1 MLPRGRAVTR
11 QLIKLMTAAL
21 FLHVELFIFELLAS
35 HSHCRHFCIMRKAI
49 VTCVG
54 SLILQANL
62 TPFETS
68 KKGVITA
75 GQLGNKYKMIWITG
89 TVDPD

>member
-21 FLHVELFIFELLAS
+21 SLHVELFIFELLAS
-35 HSHCRHFCIMRKAI
+35 HSHCRHFLYHEKGNSNLCWKSY
-49 VTCVG
+49 TSG
-54 SLILQANL
+54 YELANL

-68 KKGVITA
+68 KKSVITA
-75 GQLGNKYKMIWITG
+75 GQLGNKYKMI
-89 TVDPD
+89 